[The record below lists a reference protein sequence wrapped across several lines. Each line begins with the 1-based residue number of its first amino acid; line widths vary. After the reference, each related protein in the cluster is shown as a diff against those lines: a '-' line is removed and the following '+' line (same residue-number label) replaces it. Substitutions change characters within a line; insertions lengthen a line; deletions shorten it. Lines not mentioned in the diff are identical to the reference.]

1 MHHRTDVGPCFVD
14 FEVKQNFDEMLS
26 AAGAGKEF
34 VITCHGW
41 PVARLGPL
49 VEAGTQ

>member
-1 MHHRTDVGPCFVD
+1 
-14 FEVKQNFDEMLS
+14 VKQNFDEMLS